1 MIISIKTPLIY
12 SIPLSKCSSTN
23 VWLKMESA
31 QPTGSFKLRSAGHA
45 CSFYAS
51 KGAGGFISSS
61 GGNAGI
67 AVAHSGRK
75 LGLPV
80 TVVVPE
86 MTSFRARQLIE
97 QEGAELIVYGK
108 VWSEANDY
116 ALSLATDK
124 IVYIHPFDNPLL
136 WEGISTIIDEVIS
149 EELIPDAVIL
159 SVGGG
164 SMLSGI
170 TKGLEKHQLN
180 HIPIYAVETQGT
192 ASLNASIKAGKLVRL
207 DKVSGIATTLA
218 ASQVCKNAFDVASRL
233 NVNSMVV
240 SDPEAINACRAFLD
254 DHRVLTEPA
263 CGVSLSLLYDRKV
276 QFKPG
281 DNVLVIV
288 CGGASVTLEAI
299 MDYRVSS
306 I

>member
-1 MIISIKTPLIY
+1 MEIALRTPLIH
-12 SIPLSKCSSTN
+12 SLPLSQHCGCN
-23 VWLKMESA
+23 VWLKMESS
-31 QPTGSFKLRSAGHA
+31 QPTGSFKLRSAEKI
-45 CSFYAS
+45 CCYYAER
-51 KGAGGFISSS
+51 GATAFISSS

-86 MTSFRARQLIE
+86 STSARAKQLIE
-97 QEGAELIVYGK
+97 QEGASLIVHGK

-116 ALSLATDK
+116 AQSLATDEV
-124 IVYIHPFDNPLL
+124 IYLHPFDHPLL
-136 WEGISTIIDEVIS
+136 WEGISTIVDEVIS
-149 EELIPDAVIL
+149 CGLKPDAVIL

-170 TKGLEKHQLN
+170 AQGLEKHQIGY
-180 HIPIYAVETQGT
+180 IPVYAVETHGT
-192 ASLNASIKAGKLVRL
+192 ASLNASLNAGKLVRL

-218 ASQVCKNAFDVASRL
+218 ASQVCENAFNVASRL
-233 NVNSMVV
+233 DVRSMLV
-240 SDPEAINACRAFLD
+240 SDQEALNACRRFLD

-263 CGVSLSLLYDRKV
+263 CGVSLSLLYDHKIR
-276 QFKPG
+276 FTHA

-288 CGGASVTLEAI
+288 CGGASVTLEGIAG
-299 MDYRVSS
+299 
-306 I
+306 